1 VINYVTVIGMQ
12 ELQEELGRLENDF
25 AGVSVEDEK
34 ERRREQT
41 LVLGKIKL
49 FQERMNVDAS
59 FI

>member
-1 VINYVTVIGMQ
+1 MINYVTVIGMQ

>member
-1 VINYVTVIGMQ
+1 VINYVTVNGLQ
-12 ELQEELGRLENDF
+12 ELREELGRLENDF